1 MPDNLDDLDDDW
13 GDDRWDFDDDE
24 PYHRPRRDRHHRAES
39 WETDDAD
46 YI

>member
-13 GDDRWDFDDDE
+13 GDDGWDFDDDE